1 MSLITAGTVNLTSI
15 ENCNLIEL
23 IEELKNEIILLKK
36 LVKKIIKSKGSGK
49 LNNKRKRQYES
60 STSESESESE
70 SESSE

>member
-15 ENCNLIEL
+15 ENCNLIEV

-36 LVKKIIKSKGSGK
+36 LVKKITKGSGK

-70 SESSE
+70 SSE